1 MFFVFD
7 DMNPADI
14 LYKALQEDFGFEG
27 AQGAIKFK
35 LKDYEITVEQNNV
48 VGNILEEWLDKWMTS
63 KGITHIHN
71 EKQSSPDFWLNP
83 DDLNSDWLEIKS
95 FTGSPNFDVAAFRSF
110 INLIID
116 KPWKL
121 NSKHLLI
128 KYKSEDGIVTI
139 EKFWMKNLWEI
150 CSTSGVWP
158 VKVQYKN
165 KVIVNIRP
173 STWYS
178 ENPEFPSFESLED
191 FLAALEETIYRYHD
205 TRSTIAEHWNEKVC
219 KAYKAYYGKNLNI
232 PRWNDIK
239 SKYIKESSE
248 G

>member
-1 MFFVFD
+1 MTRTEQVF
-7 DMNPADI
+7 
-14 LYKALQEDFGFEG
+14 KALNDDFGFEG
-27 AQGAIKFK
+27 AQGSIKFN

-63 KGITHIHN
+63 KGIIHIHN
-71 EKQSSPDFWLNP
+71 EKQASPDFWLNP
-83 DDLNSDWLEIKS
+83 DNLESDWLEVKS

-110 INLIID
+110 INLIIN

-121 NSKHLLI
+121 HSKHLLI
-128 KYKSEDGIVTI
+128 KYKSENGIVTI
-139 EKFWMKNLWEI
+139 EKFWMKSLWEI
-150 CSTSGVWP
+150 CSTSSVWP

-178 ENPEFPSFESLED
+178 ANSEFPSLACLAD
-191 FLAALEETIYRYHD
+191 FLSALQEPLNRYHD
-205 TRSTIAEHWNEKVC
+205 TRSTIAEHWGEKVC
-219 KAYKAYYGKNLNI
+219 KAYKAHYGKTLKI

-239 SKYIKESSE
+239 SKYIKEE
-248 G
+248 TEE